1 MIVSHHVGMR
11 TRPGSF
17 AGDIS
22 PAGDHSSS
30 ELFRHSVSYS
40 QGFDD
45 QSSKS
50 LHYQKKKK
58 GAKKTALTKVGSSIS
73 KTISSP
79 LSQ

>member
-17 AGDIS
+17 AGDVS
-22 PAGDHSSS
+22 PASDHSSS
-30 ELFRHSVSYS
+30 ELSGTQFLILSALMTSN
-40 QGFDD
+40 
-45 QSSKS
+45 KS

-58 GAKKTALTKVGSSIS
+58 KKMALTKVGSSIS
-73 KTISSP
+73 KTITSP

>member
-17 AGDIS
+17 AGDVS
-22 PAGDHSSS
+22 PASDHSSS
-30 ELFRHSVSYS
+30 ELSGTQFLILSALMTSN
-40 QGFDD
+40 
-45 QSSKS
+45 KS

-58 GAKKTALTKVGSSIS
+58 MALTKVGSSIS
-73 KTISSP
+73 KTITSP